1 MGRASWGTSAAST
14 VLPLA
19 AGQGQAKTTF
29 EMIYLDCASGFRSC
43 GSHRNKE
50 ARDNGQKEWAAA

>member
-29 EMIYLDCASGFRSC
+29 EMIYLDCAESQ
-43 GSHRNKE
+43 E
-50 ARDNGQKEWAAA
+50 